1 MIWIVGGIAIFLV
14 LLLVF
19 DRIYNQIDNF
29 YPSTMEIIAVYNKAL
44 LIPLYKGSGWK
55 KIVKP
60 GYQLKNL
67 DFTLPMVPS
76 VENIKKFFTT
86 CELNSNKEEIP
97 LLYPATIM
105 LYPTACMLCEKRYP
119 FPVLGSVHVSNYF
132 RFMRPLKLGE
142 TFSCDVKADEEIKF
156 ARSGIEVK
164 FPSVLKDKENKPVWY
179 STSSIMVLH
188 KHKFWDGPNVK
199 PAPEEIKG
207 DVVATK
213 AHQFPA
219 DIGRRYGSVV
229 SDYNPIHMYPITA
242 AMFGFPTMIA
252 HGMYVL
258 TRAVDLCLQHAMK
271 ELQYPLE
278 SDVKFKKPVF
288 LPAKNVEVKITREQT
303 PGGIVFR
310 YYVVDSKKG
319 TLHLSGYLREY
330 RK

>member
-1 MIWIVGGIAIFLV
+1 MIWIVGGIIILVVLFLI
-14 LLLVF
+14 L
-19 DRIYNQIDNF
+19 DRIYNQIDGF
-29 YPSTMEIIAVYNKAL
+29 YPSIMEILAVYTKAL
-44 LIPLYKGSGWK
+44 LIPLYKGFGWK

-67 DFTLPMVPS
+67 DFTLKMNPS
-76 VENIKKFFTT
+76 TDNIDKFYKT
-86 CELNSNKEEIP
+86 CELNSNAEEIP

-132 RFMRPLKLGE
+132 RFLRPIKKSE
-142 TFSCDVKADEEIKF
+142 SFTCDVKADEDIKF
-156 ARSGIEVK
+156 QRSGIEVK
-164 FPSVLKDKENKPVWY
+164 FPSVLKDKDNNPVWY
-179 STSSIMVLH
+179 STSNIMVLH
-188 KHKFWDGPNVK
+188 KHKYWDGPNVK

-213 AHQFPA
+213 AHKFPA

-242 AMFGFPTMIA
+242 AMFGFPKQIA

-258 TRAVDLCLQHAMK
+258 TRAVDLCLQEAMK
-271 ELQYPLE
+271 ELKYPLE
-278 SDVKFKKPVF
+278 SDVRFKKPVF
-288 LPAKNVEVKITREQT
+288 LPAKNVLVKITREQLPEGVT
-303 PGGIVFR
+303 FR
-310 YYVVDSKKG
+310 YYVEDSVKG